1 MLRKKQF
8 PYQRIYSW
16 NTGGGGKRV
25 WRGWSWHLA
34 AGSCFS
40 LIFSVWLA
48 FEGIKISSHAWLLT
62 IYPSPVSHAALSI
75 ARFDLGLLALLP
87 LHSHTVAWLQ
97 GAGKWETCSAN
108 WRAYV
113 SWHWTKSQCTLPS
126 PYECE
131 ESDPMDIC
139 YCLVRSGPRGIK
151 WEGKCRSVDKQTPM
165 RENTLPSPPFYP
177 AFGRTCFH
185 LHPYM

>member
-48 FEGIKISSHAWLLT
+48 FEGIMHGFSLFIHHLSAMLPW
-62 IYPSPVSHAALSI
+62 AL
-75 ARFDLGLLALLP
+75 LGLTLVSSLSCLC
-87 LHSHTVAWLQ
+87 SHTVAWLQ
-97 GAGKWETCSAN
+97 GAGRWETCSAN